1 MTIHIWEKNIAY
13 KDIQIYYVSKWFEK
27 CMSYLD
33 KRVLSHPIIFC
44 YLNTSS
50 NLSVMK
56 GEIYFGITLASKLQ
70 KRQKMH

>member
-1 MTIHIWEKNIAY
+1 
-13 KDIQIYYVSKWFEK
+13 
-27 CMSYLD
+27 MSYLD

-56 GEIYFGITLASKLQ
+56 GEIYFGITLAWKLQ